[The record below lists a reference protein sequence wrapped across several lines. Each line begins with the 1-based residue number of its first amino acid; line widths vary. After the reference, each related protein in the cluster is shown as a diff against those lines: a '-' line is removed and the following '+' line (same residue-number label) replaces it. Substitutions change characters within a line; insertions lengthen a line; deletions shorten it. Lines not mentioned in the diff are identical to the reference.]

1 MVIYK
6 LMKHIEN
13 VVFSMIREVL
23 KERKEELTLF
33 KVEEKTLLTARP
45 PFTRIT
51 YTEAVEN
58 WLLME

>member
-1 MVIYK
+1 
-6 LMKHIEN
+6 
-13 VVFSMIREVL
+13 MIREVL
-23 KERKEELTLF
+23 KERKEDLALF
-33 KVEEKTLLTARP
+33 KVEEETLLTARP